1 MKTRPMRLQPG
12 DTIGLVALSSAL
24 KMEQLQAKIN
34 FVESLGLKYKLGK
47 TIGVPEGMLAGTDE
61 ERVQD
66 LHDFVA
72 DPDIKAIFC
81 VRGGY
86 GLGRLMDKIDYPL
99 LELNPKILLG
109 FSDVTV
115 LHTVANEY
123 SNLVTFHGPML
134 SDGENPLD
142 ELSAKMFQQLFQP
155 IEVQYSERISPL
167 TTISEGWVRGELTGG
182 NLNRLVGTL
191 GTTFEIDVTNKIVL
205 LEDVNENIEALDHMM
220 NHLRL
225 SKKLERAAG
234 FVIGSFTKLGEG
246 ETYEDVLE
254 VMRHYLAPLN
264 KPVLAGFQIG
274 HCIPNIMV
282 PIGVDALLDADEK
295 TLTILPGVK

>member
-1 MKTRPMRLQPG
+1 MKTRPARLQQG
-12 DTIGLVALSSAL
+12 DIVGLVALSSAL
-24 KMEQLQAKIN
+24 KMEQLQAKID

-47 TIGVPEGMLAGTDE
+47 TIGAPEGLLAGSDE

-66 LHDFVA
+66 LHDFIA
-72 DPDIKAIFC
+72 DPDIKAVFC

-86 GLGRLMDKIDYPL
+86 GIGRLMDKIDYPL
-99 LELNPKILLG
+99 LELNPKIIVG
-109 FSDVTV
+109 FSDVSV

-134 SDGENPLD
+134 SDGEKPLD
-142 ELSAKMFQQLFQP
+142 ELSAKMYQQLFEP

-167 TTISEGWVRGELTGG
+167 TTLVEGFVRGELTGG
-182 NLNRLVGTL
+182 NLNRIVGTL
-191 GTTFEIDVTNKIVL
+191 GTPFEIDTTNKILVI
-205 LEDVNENIEALDHMM
+205 EDIDENIEAIDHMM

-234 FVIGSFTKLGEG
+234 FVIADFANLGAN
-246 ETYEDVLE
+246 ETYEDVLN
-254 VMRHYLAPLN
+254 VMRHYLTPYN
-264 KPVLAGFQIG
+264 KPAVAGFKIG
-274 HCIPNIMV
+274 HCTPNIMI

>member
-1 MKTRPMRLQPG
+1 MKTRPQRLQAG
-12 DTIGLVALSSAL
+12 DTVGLVALSSAL
-24 KMEQLQAKIN
+24 KMEQLQAKID
-34 FVESLGLKYKLGK
+34 FVESLGLNYKLGK

-66 LHDFVA
+66 LHDFIA
-72 DPDIKAIFC
+72 DPNIKAVFC

-86 GLGRLMDKIDYPL
+86 GIGRLIDKIDYPL
-99 LELNPKILLG
+99 LELNPKIIVG

-115 LHTVANEY
+115 LHIVANEY

-134 SDGENPLD
+134 SEKEKPLD

-155 IEVQYSERISPL
+155 IEVQYSERIAPL
-167 TTISEGWVRGELTGG
+167 TTLSEGFVRGELTGG

-191 GTTFEIDVTNKIVL
+191 GTTFEIDVTGKIIL
-205 LEDVNENIEALDHMM
+205 LEDISESIERIDHMM
-220 NHLRL
+220 NQLRL

-234 FVIGSFTKLGEG
+234 FVIGSFTELGEG
-246 ETYEDVLE
+246 ETYDDVLD
-254 VMRHYLAPLN
+254 VMRHYLSPYN
-264 KPVLAGFQIG
+264 KPVVAGFKIG
-274 HCIPNIMV
+274 HCVPNIMV

>member
-295 TLTILPGVK
+295 TLTILPGVR